1 MAAVAAWLTCKQL
14 LDRLDLAEGENRSCP
29 SFEVTGESTCYTTS
43 QGTPTLLGAIPAGIA
58 KCHSSSF
65 APGDSPIVGMDY
77 PEVVF
82 VKDRFCPVSG
92 RLH

>member
-1 MAAVAAWLTCKQL
+1 MAAVAAWLICKQL

-29 SFEVTGESTCYTTS
+29 SFEGTGELTCVTTS
-43 QGTPTLLGAIPAGIA
+43 EGTPTLLGAIRAGIA

-65 APGDSPIVGMDY
+65 ASGDFPIDGTDY

-82 VKDRFCPVSG
+82 G
-92 RLH
+92 IAE